1 MSGLTDRLRGIVQPR
16 GGLSTGARLGGVPGL
31 SPASTGATNVE
42 DALGGR
48 WTSEHRT
55 FVVER
60 RVRADRTYGRARV
73 AALADELER
82 AAADPSLVAL
92 VTGQPAGP
100 APFLFFDLE
109 TTGLSG
115 GAGTHAFLV
124 GAAWFDGGDF
134 VTRQHLLVDY
144 GAERPMLDEVRRDFE
159 RAGSLVS
166 FNGKSFDAPLLDTRY
181 LFHRLEWPGAGTPHV
196 DALHP
201 ARRFWRQTAYGA
213 RESCSLVALE
223 EEILGARRHGDV
235 PGFEIPARYFNFVR
249 SGDAGPLEAV
259 FEHNRLDLLSLAGL
273 TARLIALVA
282 DGPEAASTAW
292 EALAIGRAYARSGQA
307 DRACAAFEKAVSM
320 TEGRGPL
327 AEAPK
332 VDALRALAILERRAR
347 RYTEAAD
354 AWRRLLQVPSCPAM
368 IAREAN
374 EALAIHHEHRVR
386 DLEAAKMF
394 ALESL
399 ENGGGDSGWSDAVQH
414 RLQRIERKM
423 APLSA
428 RPLFSPSPSLP

>member
-1 MSGLTDRLRGIVQPR
+1 MAGLKP
-16 GGLSTGARLGGVPGL
+16 
-31 SPASTGATNVE
+31 SPTLNV
-42 DALGGR
+42 DALGGC
-48 WTSEHRT
+48 WTSESRT

-60 RVRADRTYGRARV
+60 RVRADRIYGRTRV
-73 AALADELER
+73 ADLADRIER
-82 AAADPSLVAL
+82 AANDPSLVSLITA
-92 VTGQPAGP
+92 QAPPP

-124 GAAWFDGGDF
+124 GAGWFDGGDF

-144 GAERPMLDEVRRDFE
+144 GTERPMLEAVSRDFL

-166 FNGKSFDAPLLDTRY
+166 FNGKSFDAPVLDTRY
-181 LFHRLEWPGAGTPHV
+181 LFHRLEWPGARLPHV

-201 ARRFWRQTAYGA
+201 ARRFWRQAANGA
-213 RESCSLVALE
+213 RESCSLIALE
-223 EEILGARRHGDV
+223 EEILGVRRHGDV
-235 PGFEIPARYFNFVR
+235 PGFEIPARYFNFIR
-249 SGDAGPLEAV
+249 SGDAAPLEAV

-273 TARLIALVA
+273 TARLIALAA
-282 DGPEAASTAW
+282 DGPACACTPW
-292 EALAIGRAYARSGQA
+292 EALALGRAYARSGHA
-307 DRACAAFEKAVSM
+307 DRACEAFERAVSM
-320 TEGRGPL
+320 SGGRGPL
-327 AEAPK
+327 AEAPR
-332 VDALRALAILERRAR
+332 VEALRAMAIVERRAR
-347 RYTEAAD
+347 RFNEAAH
-354 AWRRLLQVPSCPAM
+354 AWQRLLALGSCPAL

-399 ENGGGDSGWSDAVQH
+399 ENGRGDSGWSDAVQH

-423 APLSA
+423 TPVSA